1 MKRPDKEDPRFWSDP
16 ENKDGVKI
24 TYFNHIMYEN
34 ELNSYIDCIEEKA
47 RAEIIM
53 FLNEKNTPPNYKLCL
68 SFSVFGIEYD
78 NRKRKWIQN
87 LKE

>member
-1 MKRPDKEDPRFWSDP
+1 
-16 ENKDGVKI
+16 
-24 TYFNHIMYEN
+24 MYRET
-34 ELNSYIDCIEEKA
+34 KA

-68 SFSVFGIEYD
+68 SFSVIGIEYD